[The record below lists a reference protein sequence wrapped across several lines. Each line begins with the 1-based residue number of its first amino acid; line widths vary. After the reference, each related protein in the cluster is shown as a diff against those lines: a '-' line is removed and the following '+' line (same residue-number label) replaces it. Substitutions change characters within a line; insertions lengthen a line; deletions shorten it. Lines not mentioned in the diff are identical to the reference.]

1 MAYATTNPPAMVTQR
16 VGANGGAMWIYDSTD
31 AATLVRAANYF
42 TNALELGMK
51 VGDLVQQIDSAG
63 ATVSHKYVVLAVAST
78 GADLS
83 DGDADTLTNT

>member
-1 MAYATTNPPAMVTQR
+1 MAYSTSNPPALITKR
-16 VGANGGAMWIYDSTD
+16 VGDLGGAMWSYDSTD
-31 AATLVRAANYF
+31 AATVVRAINYF

-51 VGDLVQQIDSAG
+51 VGDIVQQTDSAG
-63 ATVSHKYVVLAVAST
+63 ATVSHRYVVLAVIAA

>member
-1 MAYATTNPPAMVTQR
+1 MAYSTLSPPALITQR
-16 VGANGGAMWIYDSTD
+16 VGATGGAIWSYDSTD
-31 AATLVRAANYF
+31 TATTVRAINYI

-51 VGDLVQQIDSAG
+51 VGDIVQQFDSVG
-63 ATVSHKYVVLAVAST
+63 ATVSHRYVVLAVIAA